1 MFYLLLDILI
11 YNFTPYLSY
20 FFLLNLNNKSYIY
33 NLSVA
38 LLIEFLI
45 LHTYFYVTIF
55 VTIIYFIKK
64 YFLKF
69 NYHNFYI
76 YFLYNISL
84 ILIFYLVSS
93 LIFSYISLS
102 NLINVLVINSIFIVI
117 GYKKDVLNINLC

>member
-38 LLIEFLI
+38 LLIDFLI

-64 YFLKF
+64 YFFKF

-93 LIFSYISLS
+93 LIFSYISFS

-117 GYKKDVLNINLC
+117 SYKKDVLNINLC

>member
-38 LLIEFLI
+38 LLIDFLI
-45 LHTYFYVTIF
+45 LHAYFYVTIF

-93 LIFSYISLS
+93 LIFSHISLS
-102 NLINVLVINSIFIVI
+102 NLINTLIINSIFIAI
-117 GYKKDVLNINLC
+117 SYKKDVLNINLC